1 MNGSLLQSGKES
13 KAGLVFLQ
21 IEGNEDQLRQTIN
34 DIENRHEMF
43 IKLEKSITELHDMFL
58 DIAML
63 IENQVKT
70 LQHAHQYCHAH

>member
-1 MNGSLLQSGKES
+1 MIN
-13 KAGLVFLQ
+13 LQ
-21 IEGNEDQLRQTIN
+21 IEGNADQLRQTIN

-63 IENQVKT
+63 IENQVNILKNVLMFQT
-70 LQHAHQYCHAH
+70 FAILLFTG